1 MIRKILFAILFLIS
15 GISEAEVKELT
26 SSYGVKFW
34 YSRDNSDPLINIAV
48 AFKNCG
54 SAHMEKTKTSVPN
67 LFVGATFCGCGNY
80 SKEEFQEKTGDIS
93 AIFHGHSD
101 SDNVLFFFKYPKI
114 VSAEA
119 ASLIQTFFSSP
130 KFPKAEIEKMKNA
143 VSYRLENYQVA
154 PISWCESILLPK
166 LLFKN
171 HPYGDNTAAPEN
183 ILKLNDAD
191 LKSFH
196 KKYIVRSNVELCIF
210 GDISEKEA
218 VKLADQILS
227 SIPKGEKAQD
237 NIPDTEPTLENFS
250 EKYHIEGPQSYII
263 FALPNILKNSE
274 QKFAAYVLYLIFG
287 DGGFRSYIIKKLRS
301 ELGLVYYGGVHKIE
315 MKHSCFEMGLLQT
328 SNNNATAAIDNI
340 KSLIKNL
347 KEKGI
352 SQKELDFAK
361 NNIKGEF
368 LVNLRTSG
376 DLCYFYIMKKLQGR
390 STNALEEFLHG
401 IDAVTLDQVNS
412 LANQILDEENIPIV
426 IMGGKE

>member
-1 MIRKILFAILFLIS
+1 M
-15 GISEAEVKELT
+15 AEVKELT
-26 SSYGVKFW
+26 CSYGIKFW

-67 LFVGATFCGCGNY
+67 LFVSAIFCGCGSY
-80 SKEEFQEKTGDIS
+80 SKEKFQEKTEDIS

-119 ASLIQTFFSSP
+119 VSLIQTFFSSP
-130 KFPKAEIEKMKNA
+130 KFPKAEIEKIKNA
-143 VSYRLENYQVA
+143 ISYRLENYQVN
-154 PISWCESILLPK
+154 PIQWCKSVLFPK

-171 HPYGDNTAAPEN
+171 HPYGNSIAAPEN
-183 ILKLNDAD
+183 VLKLNDAN

-218 VKLADQILS
+218 IKLADRILY
-227 SIPKGEKAQD
+227 SIPKGKKAQD
-237 NIPDTEPTLENFS
+237 NIPDIEPTLENFNK
-250 EKYHIEGPQSYII
+250 KYHIEGPQSYIV
-263 FALPNILKNSE
+263 FALPNILKNSD
-274 QKFAAYVLYLIFG
+274 QKFAASILYLIL
-287 DGGFRSYIIKKLRS
+287 GGGSFKSHIMKKLRS
-301 ELGLVYYGGVHKIE
+301 ELGLIYYGGVNKIE
-315 MKHSCFEMGLLQT
+315 KKHSCFEIGLLQT
-328 SNNNATAAIDNI
+328 SNSNTTAAIDNI
-340 KSLIKNL
+340 ESLLKNL

-352 SQKELDFAK
+352 SPKELDFAK
-361 NNIKGEF
+361 NNIKGQF

-376 DLCYFYIMKKLQGR
+376 DLCYFYIMKKLQGH
-390 STNALEEFLHG
+390 STDALEEVLRG

-426 IMGGKE
+426 IMGGNE

>member
-1 MIRKILFAILFLIS
+1 MIRKILLVILFLSS
-15 GISEAEVKELT
+15 GISAAEVKELT
-26 SSYGVKFW
+26 CSYGIKFW
-34 YSRDNSDPLINIAV
+34 YSRDNSAPLINIAV

-67 LFVGATFCGCGNY
+67 LFVSATFRGCGNY
-80 SKEEFQEKTGDIS
+80 SKEEFQEKTEDIS

-119 ASLIQTFFSSP
+119 VGLIQTLFSSP

-143 VSYRLENYQVA
+143 LSYRLENYQVN
-154 PISWCESILLPK
+154 PISWCGNVLLPK

-171 HPYGDNTAAPEN
+171 HPYGDSVATPEN

-227 SIPKGEKAQD
+227 SIPKGEKALD
-237 NIPDTEPTLENFS
+237 CIPDIEPTLENFS
-250 EKYHIEGPQSYII
+250 EKYYIEGPQSYII
-263 FALPNILKNSE
+263 FALPNVQRNSE
-274 QKFAAYVLYLIFG
+274 QKFAASVLYLILG
-287 DGGFRSYIIKKLRS
+287 DGGFKSHIMQKLRS
-301 ELGLVYYGGVHKIE
+301 ELGLIYYGGVNKNE
-315 MKHSCFEMGLLQT
+315 RKHSCFEIGLLQT
-328 SNNNATAAIDNI
+328 SNNNTTAAIYNI
-340 KSLIKNL
+340 KSLLKNL

-361 NNIKGEF
+361 NNIKGNF
-368 LVNLRTSG
+368 LVSLRTSG
-376 DLCYFYIMKKLQGR
+376 DLCYFYIMKKLQGH
-390 STNALEEFLHG
+390 SINALEEFLHG
-401 IDAVTLDQVNS
+401 IDSVTLEQVNS
-412 LANQILDEENIPIV
+412 LANQILDEKNIPIV
-426 IMGGKE
+426 IIGGNK

>member
-15 GISEAEVKELT
+15 EISEAEVKELT
-26 SSYGVKFW
+26 CSYGIKFW
-34 YSRDNSDPLINIAV
+34 YSRDNSDPLINIV
-48 AFKNCG
+48 VTFKNCG
-54 SAHMEKTKTSVPN
+54 SAHMDKTKTSVPN
-67 LFVGATFCGCGNY
+67 LFVVTIFCGCGSY
-80 SKEEFQEKTGDIS
+80 SKEEFQEKTEDIS
-93 AIFHGHSD
+93 AIFYGHSNF
-101 SDNVLFFFKYPKI
+101 DNVLFFFEYPKI

-119 ASLIQTFFSSP
+119 TNLIQTFFSSP

-143 VSYRLENYQVA
+143 ISYRLENYQVA
-154 PISWCESILLPK
+154 PISWCENVLFPK

-171 HPYGDNTAAPEN
+171 HPYGDSVATSEN
-183 ILKLNDAD
+183 VLKLNDAD

-237 NIPDTEPTLENFS
+237 NIPDTKPTLENFS
-250 EKYHIEGPQSYII
+250 EKYYIEGPQSYIV
-263 FALPNILKNSE
+263 FALPNILKNPE
-274 QKFAAYVLYLIFG
+274 QKFAASVLYLIFG

-301 ELGLVYYGGVHKIE
+301 ELGLIYYGGVSKIE
-315 MKHSCFEMGLLQT
+315 KKHSCFEIGLLQT
-328 SNNNATAAIDNI
+328 SNNNTAAAVDSI
-340 KSLIKNL
+340 KSLLKNL

-361 NNIKGEF
+361 NNIKGKF
-368 LVNLRTSG
+368 LVNLRTSR
-376 DLCYFYIMKKLQGR
+376 DLCNFYIMKKLQGH
-390 STNALEEFLHG
+390 STNALDEVLRG

-426 IMGGKE
+426 IVGGNE

>member
-15 GISEAEVKELT
+15 EISAAEVKELT
-26 SSYGVKFW
+26 CSYGIKFW

-54 SAHMEKTKTSVPN
+54 SAHMDKTKTSVPN
-67 LFVGATFCGCGNY
+67 LFIGATFCGCGSY
-80 SKEEFQEKTGDIS
+80 SKEEFQEKTEDIS
-93 AIFHGHSD
+93 AIFYGHSD

-130 KFPKAEIEKMKNA
+130 KLPKEEIEKMKSA
-143 VSYRLENYQVA
+143 VSYRLENYQVN
-154 PISWCESILLPK
+154 PIHWCESVLFPK

-171 HPYGDNTAAPEN
+171 HPYGDSIATSEN
-183 ILKLNDAD
+183 VLKLNDED
-191 LKSFH
+191 LRSFH

-250 EKYHIEGPQSYII
+250 KKYHIEGPQSYII

-274 QKFAAYVLYLIFG
+274 QKFAASVLYLIL
-287 DGGFRSYIIKKLRS
+287 GGGSFNSHMMKTLRS
-301 ELGLVYYGGVHKIE
+301 EQGIIYYGGVNKIE
-315 MKHSCFEMGLLQT
+315 KKHSCFGIGLLQT
-328 SNNNATAAIDNI
+328 SNNNTTAAIDNI

-361 NNIKGEF
+361 KNIKGKF

-376 DLCYFYIMKKLQGR
+376 DLCNFYIMKKLQGH
-390 STNALEEFLHG
+390 STNALDEFLRG

-412 LANQILDEENIPIV
+412 LANQILDEKNIPIV
-426 IMGGKE
+426 IMGGNE

>member
-1 MIRKILFAILFLIS
+1 M
-15 GISEAEVKELT
+15 AEVKELT
-26 SSYGVKFW
+26 CSYGIKFW

-67 LFVGATFCGCGNY
+67 LFVSAIFCGCGSY
-80 SKEEFQEKTGDIS
+80 SKEKFQEKTEDIS

-119 ASLIQTFFSSP
+119 VSLIQTFFSSP
-130 KFPKAEIEKMKNA
+130 KFPKAEIEKIKNA
-143 VSYRLENYQVA
+143 ISYRLENYQVN
-154 PISWCESILLPK
+154 PIQWCKSVLFPK

-171 HPYGDNTAAPEN
+171 HPYGNSIAAPEN
-183 ILKLNDAD
+183 VLKLNDAD

-218 VKLADQILS
+218 IKLADRILY
-227 SIPKGEKAQD
+227 SIPKGKKAQD
-237 NIPDTEPTLENFS
+237 NIPDIEPTLENFNK
-250 EKYHIEGPQSYII
+250 KYHIEGPQSYIV
-263 FALPNILKNSE
+263 FALPNILKNSD
-274 QKFAAYVLYLIFG
+274 QKFAASILYLIL
-287 DGGFRSYIIKKLRS
+287 GGGSFKSHIMKKLRS
-301 ELGLVYYGGVHKIE
+301 ELGLIYYGGVNKIE
-315 MKHSCFEMGLLQT
+315 KKHSCFEIGLLQT
-328 SNNNATAAIDNI
+328 SNSNTTAAIDNI
-340 KSLIKNL
+340 ESLLKNL

-352 SQKELDFAK
+352 SPKELDFAK
-361 NNIKGEF
+361 NNIKGQF

-376 DLCYFYIMKKLQGR
+376 DLCYFYIMKKLQGH
-390 STNALEEFLHG
+390 STDALEEVLRG

-426 IMGGKE
+426 IMGGNE

>member
-1 MIRKILFAILFLIS
+1 M
-15 GISEAEVKELT
+15 AEVKELT
-26 SSYGVKFW
+26 CSYGIKFW

-67 LFVGATFCGCGNY
+67 LFVSAIFCGCGSY
-80 SKEEFQEKTGDIS
+80 SKEKFQEKTEDIS

-114 VSAEA
+114 VSAETV
-119 ASLIQTFFSSP
+119 SLIQTFFSSP
-130 KFPKAEIEKMKNA
+130 KFPKAEIEKIKNA
-143 VSYRLENYQVA
+143 ISYRLENYQVN
-154 PISWCESILLPK
+154 PIQWCKSVLFPK

-171 HPYGDNTAAPEN
+171 HPYGNSIAAPEN
-183 ILKLNDAD
+183 VLKLNDAD

-218 VKLADQILS
+218 IKLADRILY
-227 SIPKGEKAQD
+227 SIPKGKKAQD
-237 NIPDTEPTLENFS
+237 NIPDIEPTLENFNK
-250 EKYHIEGPQSYII
+250 KYHIEGPQSYIV
-263 FALPNILKNSE
+263 FALPNILKNSD
-274 QKFAAYVLYLIFG
+274 QKFAASILYLIL
-287 DGGFRSYIIKKLRS
+287 GGGSFKSHIMKKLRS
-301 ELGLVYYGGVHKIE
+301 ELGLIYYGGVNKIE
-315 MKHSCFEMGLLQT
+315 KKHSCFEIGLLQT
-328 SNNNATAAIDNI
+328 SNSNTTAAIDNI
-340 KSLIKNL
+340 ESLLKNL

-352 SQKELDFAK
+352 SPKELDFAK
-361 NNIKGEF
+361 NNIKGQF

-376 DLCYFYIMKKLQGR
+376 DLCYFYIMKKLQGH
-390 STNALEEFLHG
+390 STDALEEVLRG

-426 IMGGKE
+426 IMGGNE